1 MHIPKTF
8 EITDYKIIE
17 QFIKENGFATLI
29 TNGSAFPTGTHIP
42 LELEENEKSEKIL
55 AGHISKANPQWQE
68 FENNPNVLVIFLSP
82 INHYISSSWYNH
94 PNAPTWNYL
103 SIHISGKIKVIKG
116 EELWKSVSRLTDR
129 YEQNSKN
136 PVSLDKLPPSVQKQI
151 NGIVGFEISIIK
163 IDAQFKLSQNR
174 TEEDFKNIIDELR
187 LSNELGAKLMADVME
202 RQKQTLNN

>member
-68 FENNPNVLVIFLSP
+68 FENKTNLPAQKIIDYVRSCGGVCIP
-82 INHYISSSWYNH
+82 AH
-94 PNAPTWNYL
+94 PFRFKAA
-103 SIHISGKIKVIKG
+103 SIG
-116 EELWKSVSRLTDR
+116 
-129 YEQNSKN
+129 
-136 PVSLDKLPPSVQKQI
+136 DKLETLIGIFAIEGYNAKSDIEENRMAWEKAEKLNLKLTGGSDAHVVGQIGKCVTEFPS
-151 NGIVGFEISIIK
+151 
-163 IDAQFKLSQNR
+163 
-174 TEEDFKNIIDELR
+174 NIENMSELVEA
-187 LSNELGAKLMADVME
+187 LKSGNFQAKYLF
-202 RQKQTLNN
+202 